1 MICFKNIKS
10 HFKQDSGT
18 LSDPENQIPVRG
30 LILVIKSEVRFKEGV
45 IGLKGDWLYT
55 DKPRELK
62 RISIPKICSTSTISK
77 YNILCSFYALDLFP
91 WFYLLSESVDWTI
104 WIDHEIVITVL
115 EAN

>member
-1 MICFKNIKS
+1 MICFKNIKI

-30 LILVIKSEVRFKEGV
+30 LILVIKSEVRFNEGV

-55 DKPRELK
+55 DTPRELK
-62 RISIPKICSTSTISK
+62 SISIPKICSTSTISK
-77 YNILCSFYALDLFP
+77 YNILYSFYALDLFP

-104 WIDHEIVITVL
+104 WIDHKIAIL